1 MDRQSARITIGRK
14 DPKDVRDRQI
24 VVSLD
29 GEPVGT
35 LLFGNEVSRDVD
47 PGKHR
52 LRAHNTL
59 FWKTLELSLA
69 PGEHAVF
76 RVVNRAGMGTFSLL
90 GLLGVGPLYLTFE
103 RQPPPSETGEREK
116 GRNV

>member
-1 MDRQSARITIGRK
+1 VSLARITVTRK

-24 VVSLD
+24 VVSVD
-29 GEPVGT
+29 GEPLGT
-35 LLFGNEVSRDVD
+35 LLFGNEISRDVAA
-47 PGKHR
+47 GEHR

-103 RQPPPSETGEREK
+103 RQPPPNATGEGEK
-116 GRNV
+116 GRHVP